1 MAYGPAIKKNS
12 KKPLLIGIA
21 IVGLLVVVGVGYFW
35 MMNDTQDPVA
45 ATSPQTNVEDV
56 SIGIQDNQTAT
67 PSPIQTPPGQTPA
80 AESTTAIV
88 ITSPSSGGTV
98 KAGTKL
104 EGTAPSV
111 RTVSYR
117 IQSDDRGLVG
127 QGDLAVVNNKFSGT
141 LAATGVAGSGF
152 VEVFVVDTQ
161 GREQKHAKVE
171 VSFQ

>member
-21 IVGLLVVVGVGYFW
+21 IVGLLVVVGVGYVW
-35 MMNDTQDPVA
+35 KMRDTNDPVA
-45 ATSPQTNVEDV
+45 ATSPQTNVEEV

-80 AESTTAIV
+80 AESSTAIV
-88 ITSPSSGGTV
+88 ITSPSSGETV

-104 EGTAPSV
+104 VGTAPSV

-141 LAATGVAGSGF
+141 LAATGAAGHCCSALEGGGDPPGSRSRCS
-152 VEVFVVDTQ
+152 VL
-161 GREQKHAKVE
+161 G
-171 VSFQ
+171 